1 MKPFNSKILFVQT
14 VTRRV
19 NVSSFVNVN
28 TFCAPTASV
37 DRGYVS
43 SVRVK
48 NKIGVQQMKAKV
60 IIPLSNSGI
69 LSAHGYEDVREKSE
83 LARHRA
89 LMRVV
94 RAGEPPLGLFRRLN
108 VLMILFKNKDPKLSK
123 IFKKD
128 RDWVKE
134 KLL

>member
-1 MKPFNSKILFVQT
+1 
-14 VTRRV
+14 
-19 NVSSFVNVN
+19 
-28 TFCAPTASV
+28 
-37 DRGYVS
+37 
-43 SVRVK
+43 
-48 NKIGVQQMKAKV
+48 MKAKV

-69 LSAHGYEDVREKSE
+69 LSAHGYEDVKEKSE

-134 KLL
+134 KLLWFWLTV

>member
-1 MKPFNSKILFVQT
+1 MV
-14 VTRRV
+14 
-19 NVSSFVNVN
+19 
-28 TFCAPTASV
+28 
-37 DRGYVS
+37 
-43 SVRVK
+43 VR
-48 NKIGVQQMKAKV
+48 
-60 IIPLSNSGI
+60 IPLSNSGI
-69 LSAHGYEDVREKSE
+69 LSAHGYEDVKEKSE
-83 LARHRA
+83 LTRHRA

>member
-1 MKPFNSKILFVQT
+1 MV
-14 VTRRV
+14 
-19 NVSSFVNVN
+19 
-28 TFCAPTASV
+28 
-37 DRGYVS
+37 
-43 SVRVK
+43 VR
-48 NKIGVQQMKAKV
+48 
-60 IIPLSNSGI
+60 IPLSNSGI
-69 LSAHGYEDVREKSE
+69 LSAHGYEDVRKKSN

>member
-1 MKPFNSKILFVQT
+1 
-14 VTRRV
+14 
-19 NVSSFVNVN
+19 
-28 TFCAPTASV
+28 
-37 DRGYVS
+37 
-43 SVRVK
+43 
-48 NKIGVQQMKAKV
+48 MKAKI

-69 LSAHGYEDVREKSE
+69 LSVHGYSDVRDKSL

-89 LMRVV
+89 LGKVI

-108 VLMILFKNKDPKLSK
+108 VLMILFKRTDPKLSK

-134 KLL
+134 KYM

>member
-1 MKPFNSKILFVQT
+1 MS
-14 VTRRV
+14 
-19 NVSSFVNVN
+19 
-28 TFCAPTASV
+28 
-37 DRGYVS
+37 G
-43 SVRVK
+43 
-48 NKIGVQQMKAKV
+48 KV

-108 VLMILFKNKDPKLSK
+108 VLMILFKRKDPKLSK
-123 IFKKD
+123 IFKAD
-128 RDWVKE
+128 RDWVRE